1 MKLLFIDQNSQY
13 YKKAIDLRISLFFNG
28 MENANE
34 LICDSLEDRSEH
46 LIYLKGKEMVGTGR
60 LTIEKKRGIISQMAI
75 KQEYQKKG
83 IGSEILLK
91 LLDECS
97 NRELEKI
104 TLSARKTA
112 IDFYEKFGFEAFGD
126 YYESEKTG
134 VIHQNMSKEARREI
148 RSANN

>member
-60 LTIEKKRGIISQMAI
+60 LTI
-75 KQEYQKKG
+75 
-83 IGSEILLK
+83 
-91 LLDECS
+91 
-97 NRELEKI
+97 
-104 TLSARKTA
+104 
-112 IDFYEKFGFEAFGD
+112 YEKFGFEAFGD